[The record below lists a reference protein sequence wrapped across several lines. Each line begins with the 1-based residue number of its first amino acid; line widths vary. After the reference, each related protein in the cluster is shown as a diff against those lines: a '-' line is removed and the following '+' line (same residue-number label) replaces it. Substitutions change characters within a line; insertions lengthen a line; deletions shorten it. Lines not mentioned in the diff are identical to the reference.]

1 MRAVTDRQVIGQAY
15 QRFAEL
21 ISEGGGPVRRMVGYK
36 GASEPADLLWH
47 ADLGI
52 WDLLQPER
60 LDNRYWCAFG
70 VDDPYPASLLS
81 ITCEINPPKEGINRR
96 CAGLFVRD
104 ESGEFFLA
112 HSGKVGGG
120 RVGIGKSAF
129 LEYWGNDNVVSVFFP
144 DSEEHDYI
152 ILGRIADP
160 NLRHT
165 LADFVH
171 LVAEFKAATAGA
183 TQEEFYGKT

>member
-21 ISEGGGPVRRMVGYK
+21 ISEGGVPVRRKVGHK
-36 GASEPADLLWH
+36 GTSGPADLLWH

-52 WDLLQPER
+52 WASLQPER
-60 LDNRYWCAFG
+60 QYNRYWCAFG
-70 VDDPYPASLLS
+70 VDDPYKASTLS
-81 ITCEINPPKEGINRR
+81 ITCEINPPKEGINPQ

-120 RVGIGKSAF
+120 RPGIGKSTF
-129 LEYWGNDNVVSVFFP
+129 LEHRGNDDVVSVFFP
-144 DSEEHDYI
+144 DSKERDYI

-160 NLRHT
+160 NLRHR

-171 LVAEFKAATAGA
+171 SVAKFKAATAGA
-183 TQEEFYGKT
+183 T